1 MTRTQNDLNTTSPL
15 TALEVCQMLTGVTLG
30 KRLMTRSSIHS
41 WNEIYHGLMPVE
53 NDAWVLTLVNDYDS
67 WV

>member
-1 MTRTQNDLNTTSPL
+1 
-15 TALEVCQMLTGVTLG
+15 MLTGVTLG